1 LPHHIIGCLVAIVKG
16 RTDVEPSDKV
26 DAIMMISGIAA
37 FTPGLSVSMQIMC
50 WQQAGEDG
58 KALVLDR
65 LAAQISG
72 WLRV

>member
-1 LPHHIIGCLVAIVKG
+1 
-16 RTDVEPSDKV
+16 
-26 DAIMMISGIAA
+26 MMISGIAA